1 MQWLKRLWL
10 DLVRLVYPAH
20 CPGCGTDLLEGE
32 SGVCNACLGLMERTG
47 FEAYPDNNEMYLRLA
62 SSLPVAGMVACWWF
76 EKGSRIQEIL
86 HTLKYHHQ
94 PQAGVTLGRT
104 FGRLLADTGNF
115 PSDLTLVPLPLHRRR
130 EEERG
135 YNQSERIAAGM
146 AEATGWT
153 VDAGLLERIR
163 YTHTQ
168 TAKSREER
176 AENIRGAFRATA
188 GKPVHAIGLVDDVCT
203 TGATLAAAVGAL
215 SEAYP
220 GIPVYVF
227 TAALARH

>member
-20 CPGCGTDLLEGE
+20 CPGCGADMLEGE
-32 SGVCNACLGLMERTG
+32 SGVCHACLGLMERTG
-47 FEAYPDNNEMYLRLA
+47 FEHQPSANKMYLRLA
-62 SSLPVAGMVACWWF
+62 STLPVEGMVACWWF

-94 PQAGVTLGRT
+94 PQVGVTLGRS
-104 FGRLLADTGNF
+104 FGRYLTESKHF
-115 PSDLTLVPLPLHRRR
+115 PDNLTLIPLPLHRKR

-135 YNQSERIAAGM
+135 YNQSERIASGI
-146 AEATGWT
+146 AESTGWQ
-153 VDAGLLERIR
+153 VDNGLLIRTR

-176 AENIRGAFRATA
+176 VQNIQGAFRAQPGRTVA
-188 GKPVHAIGLVDDVCT
+188 AIGLVDDVCT
-203 TGATLAAAVGAL
+203 TGATLAAAIAAI
-215 SEAYP
+215 EASYP

-227 TAALARH
+227 TAALARN